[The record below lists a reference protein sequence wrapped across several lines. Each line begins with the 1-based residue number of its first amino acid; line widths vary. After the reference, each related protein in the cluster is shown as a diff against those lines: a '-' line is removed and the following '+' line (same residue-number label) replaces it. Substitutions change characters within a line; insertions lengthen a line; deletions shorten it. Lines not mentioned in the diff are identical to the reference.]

1 MIVFKLD
8 KPRVTLVGRNF
19 IELAKIFSIAGFF
32 EYSLNS
38 DWRIIDKR
46 A

>member
-1 MIVFKLD
+1 MMVFKLD
-8 KPRVTLVGRNF
+8 KPRVTMLGRNF
-19 IELAKIFSIAGFF
+19 TELAKIFSIARFF

-46 A
+46 T

>member
-1 MIVFKLD
+1 MMMFKLD
-8 KPRVTLVGRNF
+8 KPRVTIRDMNF
-19 IELAKIFSIAGFF
+19 IELAKIFSIATFF

-46 A
+46 T